1 MEGAPPL
8 HPHPRAFFMD
18 NEGKRVAAAFD
29 YHWTFEEFRNNIA
42 HLSDKWKLHQDSLQ
56 FFIGGDFCIPSVDT
70 IQNNDVIF
78 VSIDGAPPNADII
91 CPLPEPEPTA
101 GAKIKRP
108 AKRPRKPDADEKA
121 DADDKPKAKRRP
133 RSKSTA
139 ERIILHKSNYGIP
152 AEELGDRLPY
162 QVKTKDGQKAVSWNT
177 WKDGSV
183 LVQLLEQD
191 PDFPHRF
198 PKVREAVKYARDT
211 LREQKAQLAAEAAAE
226 AEVAAIEGEGT
237 GGDQP
242 AGVDREGKVQDTADA
257 EALASTDN
265 LPTAKRHKSFS
276 SSAGPKVV

>member
-162 QVKTKDGQKAVSWNT
+162 QVKTKDGQKAVR
-177 WKDGSV
+177 V
-183 LVQLLEQD
+183 E
-191 PDFPHRF
+191 P
-198 PKVREAVKYARDT
+198 VRLWAKFS
-211 LREQKAQLAAEAAAE
+211 REL
-226 AEVAAIEGEGT
+226 
-237 GGDQP
+237 
-242 AGVDREGKVQDTADA
+242 
-257 EALASTDN
+257 
-265 LPTAKRHKSFS
+265 
-276 SSAGPKVV
+276 